1 MTSGLPLGEKSIA
14 DRIERIPSP
23 DEPVPAV
30 AWPTIGLFVGGL
42 GLWLGSSALY
52 LAGTWPWPISTV
64 LNWFAAFLLFTVAHE
79 ASHRTISTS
88 ERLNTWLGRVAMFIL
103 DPLAGFQ
110 LFRFVHMQHHRFTND
125 VASDPDYFTSHG
137 RVLSLPLRWATID
150 LKYLRFYLPK
160 LRSRPGHEKIEQAI
174 SWLMLAA
181 VVVAALETGLGFE
194 LLVLLILPS
203 RLALFGL
210 GWSFD
215 YLPHHG
221 LPFAGRVD
229 QFKTTRNRIGL
240 ERLLT
245 PALLYQNY
253 HLVHHLHPIIPF
265 YRYIAV
271 WRGNEEHYLRRDPPL
286 TSPLGRALTVDE
298 YRRLRQL
305 EH

>member
-1 MTSGLPLGEKSIA
+1 MGEAVLQPSIA
-14 DRIERIPSP
+14 NRIERIPSP
-23 DEPVPAV
+23 NEPVPPL
-30 AWPTIGLFVGGL
+30 AWPTVGLFVGGL
-42 GLWLGSSALY
+42 ALWFGSSALY
-52 LAGTWPWPISTV
+52 VSGVWPWPISTA
-64 LNWFAAFLLFTVAHE
+64 LNTIATFLLFTVLHE

-88 ERLNTWLGRVAMFIL
+88 EQVNTWLGRVGTFFL
-103 DPLAGFQ
+103 DPIAGFQ

-125 VASDPDYFTSHG
+125 HASDPDYYTSHG
-137 RVLSLPLRWATID
+137 SRWTLPLRWATID

-160 LRSRPGHEKIEQAI
+160 LRSRPRREKIEQI
-174 SWLMLAA
+174 VTWLLFVG
-181 VVVAALETGLGFE
+181 VVVGAVAAGWGFE

-221 LPFAGRVD
+221 LPFTGKVD

-245 PALLYQNY
+245 PAMLYQNY

-271 WRGNEEHYLRRDPPL
+271 WRRNEGEYLEREPPL
-286 TSPLGRALTVDE
+286 ATPLGRPLSADE
-298 YRRLRQL
+298 YRRLRAL
-305 EH
+305 EQH